1 MRSRR
6 QPLSVSCLTLA
17 CALALSACSVSAD
30 TRDADAQHAA
40 ATVSAPASVPASA
53 TPSGPAVPTL
63 PGYAPGTFP
72 EVPAITIPD
81 VSLLTDSAP
90 AFGATLKER
99 FAGLDGVTV
108 TSAQC
113 DADGALSSSSVSSSL
128 YGGTVLSD
136 DDRTVTTDDDG
147 AGTYSDADG
156 VLITNGGDGSGTY
169 SDDDVAITLDSAGGG
184 TYSDDT
190 VAVTVD
196 GSGGG
201 TYSDAT
207 VTITNAGDGS
217 GTYADGTV
225 TITNAGDGSGTYADG
240 TVTITNAGQGE
251 ARVTGPGGSVE
262 TAADPLP
269 PLATVGDFPTLDA
282 LTPGNVCGALVS
294 VESEVLFDF
303 GSAEIRADAKTA
315 LTDIATGLEE
325 VGVPAAQVI
334 GHTDSVSDEAYN
346 QALSEHR
353 ADAVVTFLENQ
364 GVTAALTASGQGETQ
379 PVAPNTNADGSDNP
393 AGRQLNR
400 RVEIYIPAF

>member
-17 CALALSACSVSAD
+17 GALALSACTVSAD

-169 SDDDVAITLDSAGGG
+169 SDDDVAITLDSAC
-184 TYSDDT
+184 
-190 VAVTVD
+190 
-196 GSGGG
+196 GG

>member
-17 CALALSACSVSAD
+17 GALALSACSVSAD

-90 AFGATLKER
+90 AFGATIKER

-184 TYSDDT
+184 TYSD
-190 VAVTVD
+190 A
-196 GSGGG
+196 
-201 TYSDAT
+201 
-207 VTITNAGDGS
+207 
-217 GTYADGTV
+217 TV